1 MTTMIER
8 MAEALWMS
16 NRPEGAPGYEELSN
30 VDKFQVEMIARDVL
44 KVQREPTDTMMVAV
58 EEAFPDLASF
68 DEKEKSPSYH
78 AWQVMIDAALKEGE
92 D

>member
-1 MTTMIER
+1 MTMIER
-8 MAEALWMS
+8 MAEALWNS
-16 NRPEGAPGYEELSN
+16 NKPQGAPDYDGLSN

-44 KVQREPTDTMMVAV
+44 KAMREPADSMMVAA
-58 EEAFPDLASF
+58 EEAFPDLACF

-78 AWQVMIDAALKEGE
+78 VWQMMIDAALKEGE